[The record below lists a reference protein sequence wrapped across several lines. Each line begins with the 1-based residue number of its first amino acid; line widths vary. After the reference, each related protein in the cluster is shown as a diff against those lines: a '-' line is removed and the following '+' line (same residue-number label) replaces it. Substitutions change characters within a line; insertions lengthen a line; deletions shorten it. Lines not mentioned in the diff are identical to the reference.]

1 MTAPWI
7 HGGVSARAL
16 ARRAALICVAVLAV
30 LAAGVDPAPAAHE
43 PVGDCSP
50 GYEQVR
56 DVDLETFF
64 DGKQNLTI
72 CLAGNLS
79 APPDF
84 NVRWSN
90 MHHVTV
96 RSAPGTWRAIRSR
109 IWIDDTSSEVTL
121 YGLTLDAGDFTA
133 EAGATGLAI
142 NADGVNLSRNS
153 ITNRYG
159 LAGSCINSDAAYGV
173 ASNLKIA
180 ANRIFD
186 CGRDETHDHGIYTN
200 AMDQPVIRANW
211 IYENAGR
218 GINLGPSTQG
228 ATVYRNVIADNC
240 ANPLGGVNDC
250 SGNVM
255 FWGSTSGTTVEGNT
269 LAHPHERWNLAGCDD
284 ATGTNDDCRM
294 WTGASNSVTS
304 NCFISRNQGY
314 EGDPAGSGISPG
326 FAGKYAV
333 VSGVTVAGPQ
343 FRNRVWPVHANRD
356 YTVRS
361 GACEA
366 NQPQQA
372 VGAPAP

>member
-1 MTAPWI
+1 MTAPWTQ
-7 HGGVSARAL
+7 GGASAHPLVRRVALACAVALALLAARA
-16 ARRAALICVAVLAV
+16 A
-30 LAAGVDPAPAAHE
+30 PAPATHE

-64 DGKQNLTI
+64 DGRQNLTI

-90 MHHVTV
+90 MRHVTV
-96 RSAPGTWRAIRSR
+96 RSAPGTWHSIRSR

-121 YGLTLDAGDFTA
+121 HGLTLDAGDFTA
-133 EAGATGLAI
+133 EPGATGIAV
-142 NADGVNLSRNS
+142 NADGVTLSRNS

-159 LAGSCINSDAAYGV
+159 VAGSCVNNDAAYGV

-218 GINLGPSTQG
+218 GINLGPATQG
-228 ATVYRNVIADNC
+228 ATVYRNVIVDNC

-255 FWGSTSGTTVEGNT
+255 FWGATSGTVVDSNT
-269 LAHPHERWNLAGCDD
+269 IAHPHERWNLAGCDD
-284 ATGTNDDCRM
+284 ATGSNDDCRL
-294 WTGASNSVTS
+294 WTGTSNVVTS
-304 NCFISRNQGY
+304 NCFISRNEGY
-314 EGDPAGSGISPG
+314 EGDPPTSGISPG
-326 FAGKYAV
+326 FADKFAA

-343 FRNRVWPVHANRD
+343 FLFRTWPVHANRN
-356 YTVRS
+356 YTVQN
-361 GACEA
+361 GVCADK
-366 NQPQQA
+366 QPQQA
-372 VGAPAP
+372 VGPPAP